1 MPSNSQ
7 LIFDS
12 YFALTSACPSYQ
24 QCWMCDETIFRIL
37 NAHYPSLKKTLT
49 FNRKGLNRALSAKA
63 SPCTSQNLHGIYM
76 ATFSTACP
84 YSGDFRK
91 VSYYFRRPTNDN
103 QPPDHPVSALD
114 VFDKHATSNQLQRN
128 CIRLGNNMP
137 NLPVGLGGLLS
148 HYTIKPPSYTTVLR
162 WVHYLGFKQD
172 KMKKSYYV
180 DGHEHEDQ
188 KRHRSEFT
196 NKYLTQLEARS
207 HRWVQMSTDQAE
219 IIKLSLPANDPLLST
234 GYIYSDPDTATHHV
248 EFHVDDHDCLQ
259 DLANTKYGALGGNV
273 SVRKAVDQKPLIIFG
288 QDESIFNQFSFGS
301 SQWVGPSGERSI
313 LPKSAGMGVMVSAF
327 QSREFGWGLEI
338 DDDQLDLI
346 NARRDGN
353 DYFDAAAA
361 AEVNGTSKKAPL
373 TNSPFVKLFEFGGR
387 NGYWTGNHMILQTE
401 DCIDCLQVIFES
413 RYDFVFLFDHSSGHA
428 KKRAG
433 GLSVTSMTKGFGGEM
448 LRNTKIEMHDGY
460 LGPYHDTTNHKMVQ
474 VGDEQVLIFS
484 MDTDDEDGPFYLPP
498 EKRRATR
505 YSTKVLLPPEKAGE
519 KNRTKNELIDHIMST
534 PHGEAEGRN
543 TLSKMLLRDLQK
555 TASQLGLP
563 TKKHVTHRVISG
575 WEGRGK
581 GMLQILWERGW
592 IDVNK
597 LNEYKMMV
605 EDDAGFV
612 VPEYSLSVMMG
623 RCTDFANEKSQLE
636 YVCESLGVE
645 ALITTK
651 YHAEYA
657 GEGIEYSWG
666 ASKAVYRRYPLAS
679 KKGKENFDKLVSK
692 CISREL
698 LTNDRIRKFSR
709 RARSYM
715 LTYKSLDYIHE
726 DGGEE
731 SKMTSNTITHTKIES
746 MKKILKSHRA
756 ALDFDRAFVVTS
768 IKTLDVAFD
777 WQKELGD
784 CETMTNKKR
793 KRIK

>member
-1 MPSNSQ
+1 
-7 LIFDS
+7 
-12 YFALTSACPSYQ
+12 
-24 QCWMCDETIFRIL
+24 
-37 NAHYPSLKKTLT
+37 
-49 FNRKGLNRALSAKA
+49 
-63 SPCTSQNLHGIYM
+63 
-76 ATFSTACP
+76 
-84 YSGDFRK
+84 
-91 VSYYFRRPTNDN
+91 
-103 QPPDHPVSALD
+103 
-114 VFDKHATSNQLQRN
+114 
-128 CIRLGNNMP
+128 
-137 NLPVGLGGLLS
+137 
-148 HYTIKPPSYTTVLR
+148 
-162 WVHYLGFKQD
+162 
-172 KMKKSYYV
+172 
-180 DGHEHEDQ
+180 
-188 KRHRSEFT
+188 
-196 NKYLTQLEARS
+196 
-207 HRWVQMSTDQAE
+207 
-219 IIKLSLPANDPLLST
+219 
-234 GYIYSDPDTATHHV
+234 
-248 EFHVDDHDCLQ
+248 
-259 DLANTKYGALGGNV
+259 
-273 SVRKAVDQKPLIIFG
+273 
-288 QDESIFNQFSFGS
+288 
-301 SQWVGPSGERSI
+301 
-313 LPKSAGMGVMVSAF
+313 
-327 QSREFGWGLEI
+327 
-338 DDDQLDLI
+338 
-346 NARRDGN
+346 
-353 DYFDAAAA
+353 
-361 AEVNGTSKKAPL
+361 
-373 TNSPFVKLFEFGGR
+373 
-387 NGYWTGNHMILQTE
+387 
-401 DCIDCLQVIFES
+401 
-413 RYDFVFLFDHSSGHA
+413 
-428 KKRAG
+428 
-433 GLSVTSMTKGFGGEM
+433 
-448 LRNTKIEMHDGY
+448 
-460 LGPYHDTTNHKMVQ
+460 
-474 VGDEQVLIFS
+474 
-484 MDTDDEDGPFYLPP
+484 
-498 EKRRATR
+498 
-505 YSTKVLLPPEKAGE
+505 
-519 KNRTKNELIDHIMST
+519 
-534 PHGEAEGRN
+534 
-543 TLSKMLLRDLQK
+543 
-555 TASQLGLP
+555 
-563 TKKHVTHRVISG
+563 VISG